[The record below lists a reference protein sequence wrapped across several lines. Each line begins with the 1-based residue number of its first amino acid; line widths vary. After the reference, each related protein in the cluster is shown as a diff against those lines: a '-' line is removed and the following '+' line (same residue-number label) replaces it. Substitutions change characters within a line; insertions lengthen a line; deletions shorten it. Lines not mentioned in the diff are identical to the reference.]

1 MQTVVIGPRTNDTSA
16 TAAPPGSQ
24 PPPYWYDA
32 DCPAGYQHGPNS
44 SGVQGGYP
52 AGPYPTQATY
62 PPQPATAAPGPAG
75 SSALVLGQPVTGMP
89 AVVAQPLAQAATAA
103 GRASL
108 ESGHVGAAAGAAAA
122 AGAGAV
128 GAAGQQQQG
137 QQQQR

>member
-1 MQTVVIGPRTNDTSA
+1 MQTAYPPQSA
-16 TAAPPGSQ
+16 TA
-24 PPPYWYDA
+24 
-32 DCPAGYQHGPNS
+32 
-44 SGVQGGYP
+44 
-52 AGPYPTQATY
+52 T
-62 PPQPATAAPGPAG
+62 PGPAG

-89 AVVAQPLAQAATAA
+89 AVVAQPLPQAATAA
-103 GRASL
+103 AGRVSL